1 MLNLIKKSKKLII
14 KGALKLKV
22 FLVLFSLFFS
32 SLALAAPLSVT
43 WKGALIPGGNEQ
55 RWTRKLY
62 SNNQWCST

>member
-55 RWTRKLY
+55 WWTWKLY
-62 SNNQWCST
+62 SNNQWGST